1 MSAVPPKRRKPRVP
15 KELTQEEIDQ
25 VYPALEQAAAAARD
39 LLWATQLGFKPG
51 DPPDIALTEATLRRW
66 MYSSHSNITCHFVQ
80 PLLTRL

>member
-15 KELTQEEIDQ
+15 KQPTQEEIDG

-39 LLWATQLGFKPG
+39 FLWATQLGFKPG
-51 DPPDIALTEATLRRW
+51 DTPDIVLTEDTLRRW
-66 MYSSHSNITCHFVQ
+66 MHSSHSNNTCRFIQ